1 MIKYKHE
8 NIFSKGDVH
17 SMKFKQKLA
26 FLLIFAIAVVPLF
39 VTGCIDGPGGNVDPI
54 ESTGELPPSFNDEQK
69 NLNGLRFTV
78 LTKQDRSATQA
89 FNVVDLVVEDNLG
102 DSSIVAAVSER
113 NTRLQKYFN
122 VTIER
127 ITNTAPADEASNAIM
142 RRDDSY
148 SAFMLTVQQALNLAL
163 DGALV
168 DFYNDVD
175 YIDLEA
181 DWWDSAIINNLLLYE
196 GAYLALGDINT
207 VDDDCTW
214 LVLFNK
220 DLYTEETGNLPTVLY
235 DIVKSGDNQVGGWTL
250 EYLKNL
256 ASTYYRPD
264 PNATTTNKYDPDY
277 AGTGTYSVYLQ
288 DEVATVLLQA
298 SGNTPTVLDDR
309 SPAGIRDNISG
320 NQAFFS
326 AFETVYN
333 FMGGSDKGQW
343 LLNMDHDVTA
353 SSGEDKW
360 ETIARGTFKADR
372 TMFYICH
379 AGTINLIRDMDSEF
393 GILPIP
399 KLSDQQMNYG
409 NTIQYNNASCYVVPS
424 RSYNDPEADD
434 TAAYVLEAMA
444 YMSSSEYANVVS
456 PGNDISLKYAYRE
469 TVLKRKATRDD
480 ESMEMLDL
488 IFDNRIFDLACALDI
503 NGINEVIMNNAVA
516 TSSHS
521 FASSYE
527 SLPDMADQLITMFEK
542 LAKR

>member
-1 MIKYKHE
+1 MLKYRHE

-39 VTGCIDGPGGNVDPI
+39 VTGCVNGPNDDIHTI
-54 ESTGELPPSFNDEQK
+54 ENASELPPSFNGEQK

-102 DSSIVAAVSER
+102 DSAIVAAVSER
-113 NTRLQKYFN
+113 NTRLQTNFN

-127 ITNTAPADEASNAIM
+127 ITNTDPNTEASNAIM

-148 SAFMLTVQQALNLAL
+148 SAFMLTVQQSLNLAL
-163 DGALV
+163 NGALV

-181 DWWDSAIINNLLLYE
+181 DWWDSAIISNLLLYD

-220 DLYTEETGNLPTVLY
+220 NLYTEETGNLPTVLY
-235 DIVKSGDNQVGGWTL
+235 DVVKSGDNQVGGWTL
-250 EYLKNL
+250 EYLQNL

-264 PNATTTNKYDPDY
+264 PNNANKYDPDY

-309 SPAGIRDNISG
+309 SAAGIRDNISG
-320 NQAFFS
+320 NDAFFS

-343 LLNMDHDVTA
+343 LLNMNDVTA
-353 SSGEDKW
+353 STSGEDIW

-379 AGTINLIRDMDSEF
+379 AGTINLVRDMDSEF

-424 RSYNDPEADD
+424 RSYSDPEADD
-434 TAAYVLEAMA
+434 NAAYVLEAMA
-444 YMSSSEYANVVS
+444 YMSSSEYANAVS
-456 PGNDISLKYAYRE
+456 PDNDISLKYAYRE

-503 NGINEVIMNNAVA
+503 NGINGVIMTNATS
-516 TSSHS
+516 TSSHN

-527 SLPDMADQLITMFEK
+527 SLPDMETELIKLFEN
-542 LAKR
+542 LSRR